1 MIFHGE
7 NDVQNINSK
16 VIVDWNITPESID
29 EPETL
34 SESYHAILSFQDFTD
49 FFGDLV
55 EKQRKIMTANK
66 YNADKKKYLG
76 DFVKTKWI
84 NLLTLAFQR
93 LICCM
98 SKPKTIFMH
107 QSVSPWLILIETW
120 FMVRSLIINTL
131 L

>member
-16 VIVDWNITPESID
+16 VTVDWNITPESID

-34 SESYHAILSFQDFTD
+34 SESYNAILSFQDFTD

-76 DFVKTKWI
+76 DFTKTKWI

-98 SKPKTIFMH
+98 SKLKTIFMH

-120 FMVRSLIINTL
+120 FMVRSQIVNTL